1 MKKLLAILLVA
12 VALPCLLKAEQITLF
27 DADSAALRGSLYPY
41 EGGYGAISPRP
52 DGMDGQVLKTIFP
65 KWEEGMEQWPQ
76 ILIPLPPELQNLKYV
91 HALEADIYSETYQE
105 IVWDMKRVRFNERI
119 ELKPGWNHVVMS
131 VETLRK
137 SGCADVSS
145 VPAFAIFQSRPKQEI
160 VFYLSRLTANVV
172 SREEMLREYLEHLQ
186 HFPSLKALQVKVRN
200 ALEREGTREEC
211 IEQLAQWRV
220 QERYDLREAFDA
232 KAREQGAYVGVSLS
246 CEQIFR
252 EADRMKFFE
261 EPGKEV
267 KLSLAKNERE
277 AAQVV
282 VYGGATP
289 LKGLTVK
296 LAGDLTGPDG
306 ATLKTSDCY
315 LAPVGYMECP
325 PSAYLPDVTGL
336 FPDPLLTYAK
346 QIDLEA
352 YCFEPWWVE
361 FYAPKDQPAGVYQGE
376 LQVTWEGREEP
387 ITVPVEVTVNDFTL
401 QDAPNIP
408 MYISVFDYTMG
419 DRGENVYPTSPE
431 ECEAWRKQIRKMMF
445 DHRLTPDLIYRRDPT
460 PVEEAKEMLAH
471 GAEHFNII
479 YVAWWFFDD
488 ELLEIIDKAI
498 AEYKAAG
505 IYDKAYI
512 YISDEAP
519 EKDLPIMKEQ
529 LQIIKDKYP
538 DLPFYCTIGDGW
550 CGRYTGMDKFVD
562 TWFLGASNIERGLRV
577 SKNTANVGW
586 YTSCGW
592 VLPLAENAFIEYPPL
607 MGRMLMGV
615 QAWKEKPVGYLYYCA
630 NYWHEDDH
638 YRTEPMK
645 GAPVIENWKG
655 NSFENYNGDG
665 CMLYPCPDGVV
676 PSIRFKMSADGI
688 EDALYYQLLDAAL
701 KDSAGMPKAWVGE
714 ANAILSVNPALVTNM
729 RNYTFNPRV
738 LLMERERIAK
748 LLNEYHASKK

>member
-12 VALPCLLKAEQITLF
+12 VALPGLLKAERITLF
-27 DADSAALRGSLYPY
+27 DPESPSLRGSLYPY

-76 ILIPLPPELQNLKYV
+76 ILIPLPKELQNLSYV
-91 HALEADIYSETYQE
+91 HALETDIYSETYQE
-105 IVWDMKRVRFNERI
+105 IVWDMKRVRFHERI

-137 SGCADVSS
+137 SGYAAMST
-145 VPAFAIFQSRPKQEI
+145 VPAFAIFQSRPEQEI
-160 VFYLSRLTANVV
+160 VFYMGRLTADVLT
-172 SREEMLREYLEHLQ
+172 REEMLREYLEHLQ
-186 HFPSLKALQVKVRN
+186 RFPSLRGLQAQVRN
-200 ALEREGTREEC
+200 ALEQDGEREEC
-211 IEQLAQWRV
+211 LKQLAQWK
-220 QERYDLREAFDA
+220 QAERSELQQHFANQ
-232 KAREQGAYVGVSLS
+232 AREQGAYVGVALS

-252 EADRMKFFE
+252 EPERMKFFE

-267 KLSLAKNERE
+267 RLSLAKNERE

-282 VYGGATP
+282 IYGGDTP
-289 LKGLTVK
+289 LKGLTVR
-296 LAGDLTGPDG
+296 LSGDLTGPDG
-306 ATLKTSDCY
+306 AVLKASECY

-325 PSAYLPDVTGL
+325 PSQYLPDVTGL
-336 FPDPLLTYAK
+336 FPDPLLTYN
-346 QIDLEA
+346 QIIDLDA
-352 YCFEPWWVE
+352 NCFQPWWVE

-376 LQVTWEGREEP
+376 LQVTWEGRENP

-408 MYISVFDYTMG
+408 MHISVFDYTMG
-419 DRGENVYPTSPE
+419 DRGENLYPTDPA

-445 DHRLTPDLIYRRDPT
+445 DHRLTPDLIYRHDPT

-471 GAEHFNII
+471 GADRFNII

-488 ELLEIIDKAI
+488 ELLEVIDKAI

-529 LQIIKDKYP
+529 LQILKDKYP
-538 DLPFYCTIGDGW
+538 ELPLYCTIGDAW

-577 SKNTANVGW
+577 SKNTTNVAW

-592 VLPLAENAFIEYPPL
+592 ILPLAENAFIEYPPL

-615 QAWKEKPVGYLYYCA
+615 QAWKEKPAGYLYYCA

-645 GAPVIENWKG
+645 GAPVITNWKG

-665 CMLYPCPDGVV
+665 CLLYPCPEGVV

-688 EDALYYQLLDAAL
+688 EDALYYQLLDEAL

-714 ANAILSVNPALVTNM
+714 ATAILEVDPALMTDM
-729 RNYTFNPRV
+729 RNYTFNPHV
-738 LLMERERIAK
+738 LLNTRERIAK
-748 LLNEYHASKK
+748 LLEEYKRNK

>member
-361 FYAPKDQPAGVYQGE
+361 FYAPKD
-376 LQVTWEGREEP
+376 
-387 ITVPVEVTVNDFTL
+387 
-401 QDAPNIP
+401 
-408 MYISVFDYTMG
+408 
-419 DRGENVYPTSPE
+419 
-431 ECEAWRKQIRKMMF
+431 
-445 DHRLTPDLIYRRDPT
+445 
-460 PVEEAKEMLAH
+460 
-471 GAEHFNII
+471 
-479 YVAWWFFDD
+479 
-488 ELLEIIDKAI
+488 
-498 AEYKAAG
+498 
-505 IYDKAYI
+505 
-512 YISDEAP
+512 
-519 EKDLPIMKEQ
+519 
-529 LQIIKDKYP
+529 
-538 DLPFYCTIGDGW
+538 
-550 CGRYTGMDKFVD
+550 
-562 TWFLGASNIERGLRV
+562 
-577 SKNTANVGW
+577 
-586 YTSCGW
+586 
-592 VLPLAENAFIEYPPL
+592 
-607 MGRMLMGV
+607 
-615 QAWKEKPVGYLYYCA
+615 
-630 NYWHEDDH
+630 
-638 YRTEPMK
+638 
-645 GAPVIENWKG
+645 
-655 NSFENYNGDG
+655 
-665 CMLYPCPDGVV
+665 
-676 PSIRFKMSADGI
+676 
-688 EDALYYQLLDAAL
+688 
-701 KDSAGMPKAWVGE
+701 
-714 ANAILSVNPALVTNM
+714 
-729 RNYTFNPRV
+729 
-738 LLMERERIAK
+738 
-748 LLNEYHASKK
+748 